1 MCMKRRSLQSADKS
15 TNIDSLRNQTPG
27 VARLLDRFALKRLR
41 VGVHGSDPG
50 NDFPQRFQERDR
62 ELRCDFWE
70 MLRRFAGR
78 VPFVE
83 DLIAA
88 YYCVMDPAT
97 PMRGAAFFLPLLPI
111 RTSSA
116 GPPLALFQKIPGLGF
131 TDDAAV
137 PAAVFGILRIL
148 LPSIERPPQEQSLR
162 SFRERMGRPEP
173 PNCRDPTRF
182 MASATWDLIR
192 SKLPS
197 GRMSALEISSRAR
210 AVGCRMV
217 RQSA

>member
-1 MCMKRRSLQSADKS
+1 MKRRSLQSADKS

-78 VPFVE
+78 VRFIE

-137 PAAVFGILRIL
+137 PAAVFGLLRIL
-148 LPSIERPPQEQSLR
+148 LPSIARPPQEHSVR
-162 SFRERMGRPEP
+162 SFRGRMGLLNPRTAGTP
-173 PNCRDPTRF
+173 PDSWRVQHGT
-182 MASATWDLIR
+182 
-192 SKLPS
+192 
-197 GRMSALEISSRAR
+197 
-210 AVGCRMV
+210 
-217 RQSA
+217 